1 MASTIQDELL
11 KTFVTVSDS
20 QTSHLADVATSLTD
34 IVTQFGEIPKS
45 SASPAARSTSPIEA
59 ATSDWGSILQKIGA
73 LPAAQAAKPSAAA
86 TNDQGGISAAAVAST
101 VLTSGFGLVPLIT
114 GLLGLFG
121 GGEKQ
126 AQAPL
131 VKYAMPQSVAFQA
144 AETGRGMTDSDYD
157 QMGMP
162 RANTAADTFGNRP
175 GGTPPP
181 TSGGSGNVSGGQAP
195 QITVNVHA
203 MDSRSFLDHSNEIAL
218 AVRDAM
224 LNLNAINDVVNDL

>member
-11 KTFVTVSDS
+11 KTFVTVSDRQAS
-20 QTSHLADVATSLTD
+20 DLAGAAASLTD
-34 IVTQFGEIPKS
+34 IAAQFGEIQKS
-45 SASPAARSTSPIEA
+45 GAAAAQTKNPIEA
-59 ATSDWGSILQKIGA
+59 VTGGWGSILQNIGG
-73 LPAAQAAKPSAAA
+73 LPAALTTSRTEAA
-86 TNDQGGISAAAVAST
+86 TNDQGGISAGAVVST
-101 VLTSGFGLVPLIT
+101 VLKSGFGLLPMIT

-121 GGEKQ
+121 GGETQ
-126 AQAPL
+126 AEAPL
-131 VKYAMPQSVAFQA
+131 AKFAMPKAINFQA
-144 AETGRGMTDSDYD
+144 AETGRGMTDVDYD

-162 RANTAADTFGNRP
+162 RANFASD
-175 GGTPPP
+175 
-181 TSGGSGNVSGGQAP
+181 TSGRRPDAAPPATAGGQGNVDGRQLP